1 MKKLLGVTI
10 LLIFLVP
17 SVVIAEEIDG
27 YFWETLP
34 GELKSAYIR
43 GFIVGYNAGFS
54 QGVLKGS
61 IEYMS
66 NLDKKS
72 KEVLNLA
79 YKTPQACIEFY
90 EERMKQIKKDL
101 AKGFLGSPADINR
114 ITETVKFYI
123 NEVDSFY
130 KTYPLCR
137 RENLDIMFGKIV
149 LIWDKKGI
157 FGGVPY
163 SYKELG
169 EKCLQFNK

>member
-1 MKKLLGVTI
+1 MKKLLGMTI

-17 SVVIAEEIDG
+17 SVVIAEIDG

-34 GELKSAYIR
+34 REMKAAYIR
-43 GFIVGYNAGFS
+43 GFIVGYNAGFPE
-54 QGVLKGS
+54 GELKGG
-61 IEYMS
+61 IEHMS

-101 AKGFLGSPADINR
+101 AKGFLESPVDINR
-114 ITETVKFYI
+114 ITGTAEFYI

-137 RENLDIMFGKIV
+137 RENLDIMLGKFAM
-149 LIWDKKGI
+149 IWDKKGI
-157 FGGVPY
+157 FGRVPY